1 MNVQNIVQ
9 RCLLFNIYKTL
20 NNNKTIFQNSKLL
33 YSKYDKVFEEAPE
46 PKKKK
51 VFIPRITLISSDE
64 SISVTTLEEAK
75 KISTRRDLKLVKITD
90 MDTKTQRPIYRLVCN
105 VYCELL
111 WRSVIVFFVD
121 WWQGLSI
128 LRKIWNG
135 ERKRRQQNRK
145 WIFKSL
151 SVTLNEQRCFN

>member
-9 RCLLFNIYKTL
+9 RCFLFNIYKTL

-90 MDTKTQRPIYRLVCN
+90 MDTKTQRPIYRLMTGAQ
-105 VYCELL
+105 YFEEDL
-111 WRSVIVFFVD
+111 
-121 WWQGLSI
+121 
-128 LRKIWNG
+128 
-135 ERKRRQQNRK
+135 KRRAEK
-145 WIFKSL
+145 KAAKSEAFIREKN
-151 SVTLNEQRCFN
+151 S